1 MANKSENGSKPSQPQ
16 MPKPG
21 GRGHGHGA
29 GRFAPVEKPKD
40 FTGTLKRI
48 WGFFGSEKRSLWIIF
63 GFVVISS
70 AISLFV
76 PYWIGRTVDT
86 IAMESVD
93 LNLLHMMILI
103 LAVVYVTDGIS
114 SLLQGWMMVRVSQ
127 RVVQSLRS
135 KLFHKLLKLPIGYFD
150 SHAHGD
156 MMSRVTNDIDNVSSS
171 ISQSTTQLMGGVIT
185 ITGSFIMMLILS
197 PILTVAACITI
208 PFMYLLTK
216 MIAKRTRVL
225 FREQQ
230 KHLGKLNGHIEET
243 ISGTL
248 IIKAFNRENQV
259 VETFEEING
268 KLFESGRKAQ
278 IWSGYLMPL
287 MNAINNLGL
296 AAIAIVGGIL
306 AVNEAVTIG
315 VIASFVSYS
324 RQFTRPLN
332 DLANIFNLFQSA
344 VAGAERVFQ
353 VIDENEETKDGE
365 HAVPLRHSEGN
376 VTFKNVSFGYD
387 ANHPILKNISFEAK
401 TGSHNALVGPTGA
414 GKTTI
419 TNLLTRFYEVSEGS
433 ILIDGVDIRD
443 YTRESL
449 RDTFGIVLQDT
460 YLFTGTIKENIKY
473 GRLDATDE
481 EMIEA
486 ARTANAHYF
495 ITRLPNGYDTMLL
508 ENGSNLSQG
517 NKQLLAI
524 ARAILKDPAI
534 LILDEA
540 TSSVDTRTEL
550 AIQNAMRKVM
560 RGRTSFVIA
569 HRLSTIREADKIM
582 VIDDGQVK
590 ESGTHEELLRHK
602 GRYSEMYESQ
612 YKNIQTS

>member
-1 MANKSENGSKPSQPQ
+1 MENGNGSSQTA
-16 MPKPG
+16 MPKNG

-29 GRFAPVEKPKD
+29 GRFAPVQKPKD

-48 WGFFGSEKRSLWIIF
+48 WGFFGSEKKSLWTIF
-63 GFVVISS
+63 MFVVISS
-70 AISLFV
+70 VISLFV
-76 PYWIGRTVDT
+76 PYWIGKTVDT
-86 IAMESVD
+86 IAAEPIN
-93 LNLLHMMILI
+93 LNLLHIMVLI
-103 LAVVYVTDGIS
+103 LAIVYITDGVS
-114 SLLQGWMMVRVSQ
+114 NLFQGWMMAKVSQ
-127 RVVQSLRS
+127 RVVQKLRNS
-135 KLFHKLLKLPIGYFD
+135 LFHKLLKLPISYFD

-185 ITGSFIMMLILS
+185 ITGSFIMMLTLS
-197 PILTVAACITI
+197 PIMTVAACITL

-216 MIAKRTRVL
+216 TIAKRTRVL

-230 KHLGKLNGHIEET
+230 KHLGRLNGHIEET
-243 ISGTL
+243 ITGAL

-259 VETFEEING
+259 VSNFESINEN
-268 KLFESGRKAQ
+268 LYESGRKAQ
-278 IWSGYLMPL
+278 IWSGFLMPL
-287 MNAINNLGL
+287 MNVINNLGI
-296 AAIAIVGGIL
+296 AAIAIVGGVL
-306 AVNEAVTIG
+306 AVNDAVTIG

-332 DLANIFNLFQSA
+332 DLANIFNVFQSA

-353 VIDENEETKDGE
+353 VIDEHEETKDIE
-365 HAVPLRHSEGN
+365 DAVPLCNPSGR
-376 VTFKNVSFGYD
+376 VTFKNVSFGYKE
-387 ANHPILKNISFEAK
+387 NHPILKNINFEAEPG
-401 TGSHNALVGPTGA
+401 TNLALVGPTGA

-419 TNLLTRFYEVSEGS
+419 TNLLTRFYEVSKGS
-433 ILIDGVDIRD
+433 ILIDGIDIRH

-481 EMIEA
+481 EVVA
-486 ARTANAHYF
+486 AAKTANAHYF
-495 ITRLPNGYDTMLL
+495 ITRLPNGYETMLS
-508 ENGSNLSQG
+508 ENGANLSQG
-517 NKQLLAI
+517 NRQLLAI

-560 RGRTSFVIA
+560 KGRTSFVIA
-569 HRLSTIREADKIM
+569 HRLSTIREADTIM
-582 VIDDGQVK
+582 VIDDGQIK
-590 ESGTHEELLRHK
+590 ESGTHEELLRHN
-602 GRYSEMYESQ
+602 GQYSEMYESQ
-612 YKNIQTS
+612 YKNIQSS